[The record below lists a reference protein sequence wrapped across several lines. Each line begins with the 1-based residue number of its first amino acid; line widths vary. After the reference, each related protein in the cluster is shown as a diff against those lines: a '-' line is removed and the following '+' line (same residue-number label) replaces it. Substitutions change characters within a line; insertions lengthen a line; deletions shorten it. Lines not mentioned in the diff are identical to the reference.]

1 MRTIKTTIATLA
13 MSTLMLSYAAAAMA
27 HDGPVFE
34 EETTSSPVPYIA
46 AGLLIGLMVVGGVLV
61 ALTKKRGNKSSPEI
75 EGMVDDI
82 KDGLEGIENK
92 LKNIEN
98 NIDKHINDENEHNT

>member
-1 MRTIKTTIATLA
+1 MSVLTLA
-13 MSTLMLSYAAAAMA
+13 YAAAAMA

-34 EETTSSPVPYIA
+34 EEKTSSPIPYIA

-61 ALTKKRGNKSSPEI
+61 VLKKKGENKSNPEI
-75 EGMVDDI
+75 ESMVDDI

-98 NIDKHINDENEHNT
+98 NIDKHINDESEHNT